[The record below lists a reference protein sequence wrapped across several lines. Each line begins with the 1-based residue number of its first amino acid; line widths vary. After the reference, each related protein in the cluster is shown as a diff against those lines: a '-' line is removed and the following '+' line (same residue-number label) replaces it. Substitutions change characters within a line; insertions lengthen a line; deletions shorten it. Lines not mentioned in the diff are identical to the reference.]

1 MWIRTTWPRLLRR
14 SNRLTPRACNNLE
27 NDMKT
32 ICMLVLTLGLI
43 AVAASGGCKVKG
55 EVGDTQTNIIPAR

>member
-1 MWIRTTWPRLLRR
+1 MSTRTTWPRSLRR
-14 SNRLTPRACNNLE
+14 SNGHAACDNLE

-43 AVAASGGCKVKG
+43 AVAASGGCKVSG
-55 EVGDTQTNIIPAR
+55 EVGDTQTNVSPAR